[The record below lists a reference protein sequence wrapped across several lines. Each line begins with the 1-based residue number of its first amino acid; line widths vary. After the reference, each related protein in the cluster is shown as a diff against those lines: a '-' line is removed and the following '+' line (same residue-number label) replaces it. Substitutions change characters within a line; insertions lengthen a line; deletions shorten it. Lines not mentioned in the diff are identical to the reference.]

1 MLEGGGI
8 GAGQRLSSLFWD
20 SGRHRR
26 IVRAVRRSL
35 LMRREGGRGG
45 GGGAPSIVLLG
56 PTACILAIL
65 LARQVREIRG
75 KEKDDCYSLKR
86 KEGRK
91 RRRGRWSG
99 CFRENRRALS
109 QF

>member
-20 SGRHRR
+20 SGRHRT

-35 LMRREGGRGG
+35 LMRREGGREGWKGG
-45 GGGAPSIVLLG
+45 GGGGSPSIVLLG

-65 LARQVREIRG
+65 LARQVRENGRG
-75 KEKDDCYSLKR
+75 KERDSWYSFHR
-86 KEGRK
+86 EKEFGVIKVRFLLWWK
-91 RRRGRWSG
+91 I
-99 CFRENRRALS
+99 
-109 QF
+109 